1 MVLMKSSHDDKR
13 VVLSMLHMQ
22 LKTIHKVDAN
32 TMKRD
37 REFNLIQ
44 YQFWHLVVLIQLSRK

>member
-1 MVLMKSSHDDKR
+1 MKSSHDDKR

-22 LKTIHKVDAN
+22 FKTIHKVDAN

-44 YQFWHLVVLIQLSRK
+44 YQFWHLVDLIQLSRKWFH